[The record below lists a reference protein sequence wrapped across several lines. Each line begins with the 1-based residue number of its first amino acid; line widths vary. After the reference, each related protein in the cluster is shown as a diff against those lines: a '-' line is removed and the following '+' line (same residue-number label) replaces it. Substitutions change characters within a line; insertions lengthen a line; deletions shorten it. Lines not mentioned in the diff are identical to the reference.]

1 MGRIAKK
8 KKIVNEAGYVVVPI
22 AMSDIEKQEDFG
34 TFTITRTKYCIA
46 YTNHVG
52 YTVITKPYT
61 TTPEAKGTNLSLY
74 TWLNYVLDTKDYL
87 DAHKD
92 EKYENSDIT
101 NGQFLEVLKV
111 VTEANITKPCVVFTN
126 IDYAMEEANKHIVWL
141 DNMAKELQYAMSK
154 TPHEEDVK
162 ANEEAFGEAIASEN
176 LVSIIKEENIKKE

>member
-46 YTNHVG
+46 YTNPVG

-74 TWLNYVLDTKDYL
+74 TC
-87 DAHKD
+87 
-92 EKYENSDIT
+92 KYFI
-101 NGQFLEVLKV
+101 
-111 VTEANITKPCVVFTN
+111 
-126 IDYAMEEANKHIVWL
+126 
-141 DNMAKELQYAMSK
+141 
-154 TPHEEDVK
+154 
-162 ANEEAFGEAIASEN
+162 
-176 LVSIIKEENIKKE
+176 